1 MLKVINVRK
10 EKGAF
15 YQVSFEDKRELRISE
30 DLLVRHRL
38 LKGTEIDETTFEELK
53 KSAGYDIGLQM
64 AMNYISYQ
72 LRTEQEMRSY
82 LKEKKINTEDSQK
95 IIQRLKELQLIDD
108 VVYGQ
113 SYIRTQLRL
122 SDKGPQ
128 ALMQQ
133 LRKKGVKEDVIQEV
147 MILYT
152 NEQQIEIGL
161 RTANKMLRTIR
172 GKSHRET
179 LQKLRMKLMQK
190 GFSND
195 VISIVMEEIPNEKD
209 DEEEWEALQREGTK
223 LVRRHRTDKQKIKQK
238 LYQKGFDFDLI
249 QRFIDEE
256 VIDGD

>member
-1 MLKVINVRK
+1 MLKITTIRK

-15 YQVSFEDKRELRISE
+15 YQVKFEDKRELRVSE
-30 DLLVRHRL
+30 DLLVRYRL
-38 LKGTEIDETTFEELK
+38 LKGTEIDEKTFEEIK
-53 KSAGYDIGLQM
+53 KSAGYDIGLQL

-72 LRTEQEMRSY
+72 LRTEQEMRIY
-82 LKEKKINTEDSQK
+82 LKDKEITSDDSKK

-108 VVYGQ
+108 IDYGK
-113 SYIRTQLRL
+113 SYVRTQLRL

-133 LRKKGVKEDVIQEV
+133 LRKKGLKDEVIQEV
-147 MILYT
+147 IVLYT
-152 NEQQIEIGL
+152 PENQFEIGV
-161 RTANKMLRTIR
+161 RTATKMLNTIR

-190 GFSND
+190 GFSSD
-195 VISIVMEEIPNEKD
+195 IISMVMEEIPNEKD
-209 DEEEWEALQREGTK
+209 EDDEWDALQKEGAK
-223 LVRRHRTDKQKIKQK
+223 LIRRHRTDKQKIKQK

-256 VIDGD
+256 VLDED